1 MKAMNVS
8 MEERPESTR
17 ASREIESAVNASA
30 NPAADSTPHP
40 PVKVVPNESV
50 QEATGPQQQ
59 LAPQSYVPFDANANA
74 MMPPDAQAAAADV
87 PNGAYLG
94 SEYFGDFAFGMDDIL
109 FGFNAS
115 ESIFQDFM

>member
-1 MKAMNVS
+1 MNVS
-8 MEERPESTR
+8 MEERQESTR
-17 ASREIESAVNASA
+17 ASREIENAVNASA
-30 NPAADSTPHP
+30 NPATDSTPHP
-40 PVKVVPNESV
+40 PAKVVPNESV

-59 LAPQSYVPFDANANA
+59 LAPQPYVPFDANANG
-74 MMPPDAQAAAADV
+74 MMPPDAQAAATDV
-87 PNGAYLG
+87 PNGSYLG